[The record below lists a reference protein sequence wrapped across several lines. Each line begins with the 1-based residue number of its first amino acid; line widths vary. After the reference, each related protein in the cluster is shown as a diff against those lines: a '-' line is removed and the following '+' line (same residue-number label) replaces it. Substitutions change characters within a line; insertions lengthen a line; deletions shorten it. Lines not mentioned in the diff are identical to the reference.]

1 MFGLEHLSATTAKGR
16 FVFLVMVMV
25 VVTAVALLEGAVLG
39 SAVPLVAAMFGWA
52 VILMYGVVEGAL
64 FERAGRGVAAITLPS
79 GSATPSVNQHSN
91 IEALVA
97 RGRLAEAADAYRAV
111 IAADPRDLVACERL
125 GQLALRELKDP
136 QLALFA
142 AREGEKRAPEPGLPA
157 GIGRP
162 LLAGRPGSRCSW
174 RTSAATTSRTTAGPW
189 WSCGGS
195 WPATPTSPTPA
206 ASARRS
212 RS

>member
-16 FVFLVMVMV
+16 FVFLAMVMAGATV
-25 VVTAVALLEGAVLG
+25 ISLLWSVLFASGMPLLAAFLGWAFVLLYGVLDGALLHRGA
-39 SAVPLVAAMFGWA
+39 ST
-52 VILMYGVVEGAL
+52 IGAL
-64 FERAGRGVAAITLPS
+64 TMPS

-136 QLALFA
+136 HLALFA
-142 AREGEKRAPEPGLPA
+142 AREGEKRSSDVRRQA
-157 GIGRP
+157 GFA
-162 LLAGRPGSRCSW
+162 LLAANIYRDDLKDYGRAVVELRRILARYPGVPNADRL
-174 RTSAATTSRTTAGPW
+174 RAEIEELKAMHFEAP
-189 WSCGGS
+189 
-195 WPATPTSPTPA
+195 
-206 ASARRS
+206 
-212 RS
+212 

>member
-142 AREGEKRAPEPGLPA
+142 AREGEKRAPDPRRQA
-157 GIGRP
+157 GFALLVANICRDDLKDYGRAVVELRRILARYP
-162 LLAGRPGSRCSW
+162 DVPNAGRLR
-174 RTSAATTSRTTAGPW
+174 AEIEELKAMHLE
-189 WSCGGS
+189 
-195 WPATPTSPTPA
+195 
-206 ASARRS
+206 AR
-212 RS
+212 